1 MGLGRKHLGPTK
13 ISSPFSPP
21 SFSLLFSPPSSPTK
35 ICSKPTIWFKTTRWL
50 EKKKKKKSLI
60 QQNKKNR
67 KEKTQQQTILLMHSW
82 GVVWVSF
89 QVSTQISSNWRDK
102 ILVDQGRKY
111 LGPTKI
117 SSLSLFHFL
126 YYFLNPSFPP
136 KSTQNPL
143 FDLKQQ
149 VEKKKKKPWLDS
161 TKKEKK
167 KHDNN
172 DNVNALLKG

>member
-1 MGLGRKHLGPTK
+1 M
-13 ISSPFSPP
+13 
-21 SFSLLFSPPSSPTK
+21 
-35 ICSKPTIWFKTTRWL
+35 
-50 EKKKKKKSLI
+50 
-60 QQNKKNR
+60 
-67 KEKTQQQTILLMHSW
+67 
-82 GVVWVSF
+82 
-89 QVSTQISSNWRDK
+89 
-102 ILVDQGRKY
+102 DQGRKY